1 VRGCDRPFNTPQIP
15 KSLRSSRKRL
25 FGRALV
31 ASALLASGVGMS
43 SVASVSAAAQPYRVD
58 LRVLVLDDG
67 SETVGAIK
75 AQMDFE
81 GVPYTA
87 VAITSAVINTAF
99 LSSGNEAKF
108 QAVVAPD
115 YTLSG
120 LDAGEVTTLRA
131 YEAKFGV
138 REVDTYNYPAAG
150 IGMNTPVFSGD
161 LNGVTATVNAAGKAA
176 GFGYLNGPV
185 PFSIGSYTY
194 LATPLPPASLP
205 PGASFTP
212 LVEAPGGGIT
222 GSVVGVYAN
231 AGVEQMVITA
241 AFASTFMQF
250 KYLGHGIITWMT
262 RGIHLGYN
270 RNNFTFHIDD
280 AFSQDALW
288 DSTQNCTPG
297 EDCFVTPGTDARM
310 SPDDVAVAA
319 AWTQANNYQF
329 TLAFNGFYADL
340 ANDPLTQSL
349 VANKAAFRWLNHGF
363 EHIYQGCQQDFTT
376 VPWKC
381 VVDAGLNNVWV
392 TQQAIYNEIH
402 NNIVTGQQLGLSFAL
417 NEYLSGEHSGLQF
430 QSANPGQ
437 TQTDNPNFIAALAQ
451 AGITRIGS
459 DASRE
464 ATARAAG
471 TATTIPRHPTALFY
485 NTATKAQAVD
495 EYNWIYTSAADGGS
509 GMCTATATCIT
520 PLDLTTGFNSY
531 IIPTATAFDMGFIL
545 SNDPRPFYAH
555 TSNLTGDRLAYYLL
569 DGILNTYRAAFNAA
583 TPPTNLTVTQAADQL
598 IHQQQWTTD
607 KNTVTGYVLNGAV
620 TITNTTGHGVP
631 FTAPVGS
638 TIAGAT
644 LEPYGGEVSAWLT
657 AGSKTGTVPDNALVV
672 TGPVF
677 QPGVAHT
684 MTIVASGMPTATV
697 SFTGALPAG
706 LVATTD
712 PGTATITI
720 TGTAAAA
727 SIGNY
732 PLLVTVIGAASYR
745 TDTVTL
751 SVSTPP
757 VFTSAASS
765 AAVTG
770 SPFSFTITTTG
781 SPAAVISMTGALPTG
796 ITFTPGAN
804 GTATLSGTAANATA
818 GNTYPLTLTATNIGG
833 VTTQAFTLSA
843 THAPQF
849 TSAGSA
855 TAVVGKPFS
864 FTITTVGSPAAAITM
879 TGALPSGIA
888 FTPGANGTATLS
900 GTAAD
905 ATAGHT
911 YPVTLTATNTGG
923 VTTQAFTLSATHAP
937 QFTSAGSANAVA
949 GKPFSFTV
957 TTVGSPSPAITRSG
971 TLPAGIT
978 FTDLGNGTAT
988 LAGTAVNA
996 QAGQSFPVT
1005 LTATN
1010 SFGVTPQAFTLS
1022 VVADDHALMSLA
1034 PARLADT
1041 RPGFATV
1048 DGQFAGEGARA
1059 AGSTLELVV
1068 AGRGGVPA
1076 DAAAVALNVTVAEPI
1091 GSGFVTVFPCG
1102 SLQPLASNLNYTMGA
1117 VVPNA
1122 VMAKVGA
1129 DGKVCLFVSN
1139 GTQLIVDVNGY
1150 FPSSSSFHSMNPAR
1164 VLDTRPGETTVDGLQ
1179 QGAGLRSPG
1188 TITELQITGRA
1199 SVPLDATSVVLNV
1212 TVTEAQAAGFVT
1224 VYPCGTAIPT
1234 ASNINFVAGS
1244 TVANLVVAKIGAGGA
1259 VCIFNNQGTHLV
1271 ADVNGYFPGSTSYH
1285 SLDPARL
1292 LDTRPGMATI
1302 DTQSVGAG
1310 LLPSGTV
1317 TELTVAGRGG
1327 VPANAGTVL
1336 LNVTVTGP
1344 TVAGF
1349 ITVYPCGIAT
1359 PLASNLNYGIGTTVA
1374 IAAVVQVGSNGKVCL
1389 FNSGATHLVADVN
1402 GYLST

>member
-1 VRGCDRPFNTPQIP
+1 MKGPRRIDG
-15 KSLRSSRKRL
+15 RSSRKRL

-31 ASALLASGVGMS
+31 ASALIASGVGMS

-58 LRVLVLDDG
+58 LKVLVLDDA
-67 SETVGAIK
+67 SVTVGAIK

-87 VAITSAVINTAF
+87 VPITSAVINTAF
-99 LSSGNEAKF
+99 LSAGNEAKF

-115 YTLSG
+115 YTLTG

-138 REVDTYNYPAAG
+138 REVDAYNYPAVG

-205 PGASFTP
+205 AGASFTP

-222 GSVVGVYAN
+222 GSVVGVYAD

-241 AFASTFMQF
+241 AFASSFVQF

-262 RGIHLGYN
+262 RGVHFGYN
-270 RNNFTFHIDD
+270 RNNFTFHFDD
-280 AFSQDALW
+280 AFGE
-288 DSTQNCTPG
+288 DSTWNTTFNCTPG
-297 EDCFVTPGTDARM
+297 EDCTSAPEVALRMTPADVTA
-310 SPDDVAVAA
+310 AVA
-319 AWTQANNYQF
+319 WMTANNYQL
-329 TLAFNGFYADL
+329 TLPFNGSQADTSD
-340 ANDPLTQSL
+340 ALTQAFT
-349 VANKAAFRWLNHGF
+349 ANKSAFRWLNHGF
-363 EHIYQGCQQDFTT
+363 QHIYQGCVQDFT
-376 VPWKC
+376 VSPWVC
-381 VVDAGLNNVWV
+381 QGSALIPPVIAE
-392 TQQAIYNEIH
+392 TPQAAVYNEIH
-402 NNIVTGQQLGLSFAL
+402 DNVVVGQALGLSFDAT
-417 NEYLSGEHSGLQF
+417 EYLSGEHSGLAYT
-430 QSANPGQ
+430 SSVPGQ
-437 TQTDNPNFIAALAQ
+437 VQPDNPNFAAALTQ
-451 AGITRIGS
+451 AGVKTIGA

-464 ATARAAG
+464 TASRVVGGAN
-471 TATTIPRHPTALFY
+471 TVPRHPTALYY
-485 NTATKAQAVD
+485 NAPTRAQSVD
-495 EYNWIYTSAADGGS
+495 EYNWFYAAAPAGS
-509 GMCTATATCIT
+509 GACGTTVPPCIT
-520 PLDLTTGFNSY
+520 PLTVDADFDNY
-531 IIPTATAFDMGFIL
+531 IVPTDTAFDMGFIL

-555 TSNLTGDRLAYYLL
+555 VTNLIGGANAVAYPLL
-569 DGILNTYRAAFNAA
+569 NKILGTYRAAYTTA
-583 TPPTNLTVTQAADQL
+583 TPVVNLTLTQAADQL
-598 IHQQQWTTD
+598 LKQQQWTTD

-620 TITNTTGHGVP
+620 SITNTTGHSAP

-638 TIAGAT
+638 TIASTT
-644 LEPYGGEVSAWLT
+644 LQPYGGEVSAWLA
-657 AGSKTGTVPDNALVV
+657 AGSTTGTVLDNALVV

-677 QPGVAHT
+677 QPNLAHT

-697 SFTGALPAG
+697 SYTGALPAG
-706 LVATTD
+706 LVATTN
-712 PGTATITI
+712 PGTGTITI

-751 SVSTPP
+751 SVSTAP
-757 VFTSAASS
+757 VFTSAASA

-781 SPAAVISMTGALPTG
+781 TPAAVISMTGALPSG
-796 ITFTPGAN
+796 VVFTPGAN
-804 GTATLSGTAANATA
+804 GTATLTGNAANSTA
-818 GNTYPLTLTATNIGG
+818 GHTYPLTFTATSTGG
-833 VTTQAFTLSA
+833 VATQAFTLTA

-849 TSAGSA
+849 TSAASA
-855 TAVVGKPFS
+855 TAVV
-864 FTITTVGSPAAAITM
+864 
-879 TGALPSGIA
+879 
-888 FTPGANGTATLS
+888 
-900 GTAAD
+900 
-905 ATAGHT
+905 
-911 YPVTLTATNTGG
+911 
-923 VTTQAFTLSATHAP
+923 
-937 QFTSAGSANAVA
+937 

-957 TTVGSPSPAITRSG
+957 TTVGSPIPTITRSG
-971 TLPAGIT
+971 TLPTGIT

-988 LAGTAVNA
+988 LAGTAVNT
-996 QAGQSFPVT
+996 QAGQSFPLT
-1005 LTATN
+1005 LTVSN
-1010 SFGVTPQAFTLS
+1010 SGGTTPQAFTLS
-1022 VVADDHALMSLA
+1022 VAADDHALMSLA

-1048 DGQFAGEGARA
+1048 DGQFAGQGARA

-1102 SLQPLASNLNYTMGA
+1102 SPQPLASNLNYTVGA

-1129 DGKVCLFVSN
+1129 GGKVCLFVSN

-1212 TVTEAQAAGFVT
+1212 TVTEAQASGFVT
-1224 VYPCGTAIPT
+1224 VYPCGTPIPT

-1292 LDTRPGMATI
+1292 LDTRPGTATI

-1327 VPANAGTVL
+1327 VPANARTVV

-1402 GYLST
+1402 GYLTT